1 MSITKKLLGLLFI
14 VFFANKI
21 VAQDF
26 VLDQIT
32 VSANRVFT
40 PVNET
45 GAIVEVIDEEI
56 IQNKKATFLTQII
69 STTPGISLSQN
80 GPVGS
85 PTEINIRGYGSKYIK
100 VFYDGIDIADVT
112 GVEVKPI
119 IVGIPSNN
127 LKKIVLFGMF
137 IVWMVTL

>member
-1 MSITKKLLGLLFI
+1 MQSFSQWPQLSFAPHSSRCLLRPWYLCYYI
-14 VFFANKI
+14 
-21 VAQDF
+21 
-26 VLDQIT
+26 
-32 VSANRVFT
+32 
-40 PVNET
+40 
-45 GAIVEVIDEEI
+45 
-56 IQNKKATFLTQII
+56 LTQII

-127 LKKIVLFGMF
+127 LKKIEILQGSQSALYGSEAVGGVLFLE
-137 IVWMVTL
+137 TKL